1 MDAGVQRIDQ
11 AYQNALRGGIL
22 RVDPSLAY
30 IPPPE
35 EEQAPDEGLGEDMV
49 EMTPAPA
56 TGTAFSIQFD
66 SPSAAAISTT
76 AAAMPAVPGIASAA
90 NTSLALC
97 DVSVMLVTLAGTAQ
111 AMRAALEERGRSEQ
125 RPAGQRRW
133 RRCRPR

>member
-76 AAAMPAVPGIASAA
+76 EAAMRAVPGIGSAA
-90 NTSLALC
+90 TTSLALGG
-97 DVSVMLVTLAGTAQ
+97 VRS
-111 AMRAALEERGRSEQ
+111 EERRGGKGCVRTCSGGGWQ
-125 RPAGQRRW
+125 DH
-133 RRCRPR
+133 

>member
-76 AAAMPAVPGIASAA
+76 DAAMRAVPGIGSAA
-90 NTSLALC
+90 TTSLALGG
-97 DVSVMLVTLAGTAQ
+97 VSVMQGTYAGDVQ
-111 AMRAALEERGRSEQ
+111 ALSAARAARGW
-125 RPAGQRRW
+125 PVDVAGAARAR
-133 RRCRPR
+133 